1 MHFFVIHTYNS
12 LLIKILGAEV
22 VAEHA
27 LTTYKGFIRETVS
40 LDGQLLIDRMEYEIE
55 QGNFFSGAGINGFG
69 EEVIFSWYLDV
80 ARLKQHQAKIIDGLK
95 GILLSFSMYR
105 ADKLTSA
112 RSKDVLK
119 SFYQDLVPNELRKSL
134 GEFYTPEWLVEV
146 TLDRINVKNFL
157 TQRFLDPTCG
167 SASFLLA
174 LIRKIKNTS
183 NR

>member
-1 MHFFVIHTYNS
+1 MKIPVALFVIHTYNS

-22 VAEHA
+22 V
-27 LTTYKGFIRETVS
+27 
-40 LDGQLLIDRMEYEIE
+40 
-55 QGNFFSGAGINGFG
+55 
-69 EEVIFSWYLDV
+69 
-80 ARLKQHQAKIIDGLK
+80 IIDGLK

-146 TLDRINVKNFL
+146 TLDRINVKNFFNS
-157 TQRFLDPTCG
+157 TI
-167 SASFLLA
+167 S
-174 LIRKIKNTS
+174 
-183 NR
+183 